1 MRIVLGSFQEHE
13 QKLNNLEQFIT
24 CTKWRVPV
32 NNNNKILLEKQRTQ
46 ITLSVKHICMSV
58 FNTE

>member
-13 QKLNNLEQFIT
+13 KKLNTLEQFIT